1 MVSKRQA
8 ALTYEILKER
18 LKYDKDTGVF
28 EWRNEEKRG
37 RKKGSLGFEENGY
50 HIISLHINK
59 RTHKYRAHILAWFYV
74 YGEYP
79 DKDIDHINHDRMDNR
94 ISNLRLVS
102 NWENCKNRQ
111 LSPRNKTGHSGVC
124 YDKSRD
130 RWTVAIKNGGKKI
143 YGGRFTDK
151 QEAFAKAKE
160 LYAHYG
166 FHKNHGAAE

>member
-8 ALTYEILKER
+8 ALTHEILKER
-18 LKYDKDTGVF
+18 LKYDKDTGLF
-28 EWRNEEKRG
+28 EWKHQHKRG
-37 RKKGSLGFEENGY
+37 RKEGSVGFEENGY
-50 HIISLHINK
+50 HIIALHINK
-59 RTHKYRAHILAWFYV
+59 RTHKYLAHRLAWFYV

-102 NWENCKNRQ
+102 NSENSKNQKLRD
-111 LSPRNKTGHSGVC
+111 SNKSGHSGVY

-130 RWTVAIKNGGKKI
+130 KWCARIMNGGKKI
-143 YGGRFTDK
+143 WGGRFTDK

-160 LYAHYG
+160 LYEHYG
-166 FHKNHGAAE
+166 FHKNHGASE